1 MPRIKVQIWMN
12 KVVKYHDE
20 ENMLIQISFPYN
32 RFQNTSEF
40 ETPYNFRW
48 NKPPFSVLHNPLTI
62 SQLAIKF
69 QNTPRNHMNFSS
81 ISIRLQAKC
90 YDFTRLFDAK
100 HHVKCLILQWESYDS
115 VEHIALNDNKKWD
128 LPLLYF
134 YLIASLSVK
143 FCTIKFTKQIRS
155 LNHLMQ
161 EHKAYRR

>member
-1 MPRIKVQIWMN
+1 MPRIKVQIRMN

-40 ETPYNFRW
+40 ETPCNFKR
-48 NKPPFSVLHNPLTI
+48 NKPPFSVLYNPLTI
-62 SQLAIKF
+62 KQLAIKI

-81 ISIRLQAKC
+81 ISIRLQAKR

-100 HHVKCLILQWESYDS
+100 HHAKCLILQRKSYGS
-115 VEHIALNDNKKWD
+115 VKHIALNNDKKWD

-134 YLIASLSVK
+134 YLIASWSVK
-143 FCTIKFTKQIRS
+143 FYTIKFTKQV
-155 LNHLMQ
+155 LNLTLLMQ
-161 EHKAYRR
+161 